1 MFHTSLLFIIVY
13 IYRPYKN
20 SYKNIYLMLIDGIFF
35 FILFGLFLI
44 GLNNDMDIEIK
55 YGIGILMQIGLAVLI
70 LLTFYEIGIRIKEKI
85 K

>member
-1 MFHTSLLFIIVY
+1 
-13 IYRPYKN
+13 
-20 SYKNIYLMLIDGIFF
+20 MLIDGIFF